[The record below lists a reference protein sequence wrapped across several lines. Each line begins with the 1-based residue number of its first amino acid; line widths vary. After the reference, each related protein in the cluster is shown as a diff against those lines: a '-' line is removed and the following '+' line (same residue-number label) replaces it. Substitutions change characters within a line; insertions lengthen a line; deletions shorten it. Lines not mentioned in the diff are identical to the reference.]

1 MYYIML
7 FKYIDFKIFIVAL
20 SIGLFYT
27 YVTDDYKKVIV
38 LYPTPENIKEYQYKD
53 KTDNCY
59 TYDLNEVDCP
69 DNEDKYQTVKIQK

>member
-1 MYYIML
+1 ML
-7 FKYIDFKIFIVAL
+7 FKFIDFKIFIVAL

-27 YVTDDYKKVIV
+27 YITDDYKKVIV
-38 LYPTPENIKEYQYKD
+38 LYPTPDNIKEYQYKD

-59 TYDLNEVDCP
+59 TYDLNEVECP

>member
-1 MYYIML
+1 ML
-7 FKYIDFKIFIVAL
+7 FKYIDLKIFIVTL

-27 YVTDDYKKVIV
+27 YITDDYKKVIV
-38 LYPTPENIKEYQYKD
+38 LYPTPDNIKEYQYKD

-69 DNEDKYQTVKIQK
+69 DDENKYQTVKIQK

>member
-1 MYYIML
+1 ML

-27 YVTDDYKKVIV
+27 YITDDYKKVIV

>member
-27 YVTDDYKKVIV
+27 YVTDDYKKVII
-38 LYPTPENIKEYQYKD
+38 LYPTPENIQEYQYKD
-53 KTDNCY
+53 KSDNCY
-59 TYDLNEVDCP
+59 TYDLNEVNCP
-69 DNEDKYQTVKIQK
+69 DDENKYQTVKIQK

>member
-1 MYYIML
+1 ML

-27 YVTDDYKKVIV
+27 YITDDYKKVIV

-59 TYDLNEVDCP
+59 TYDLNEVNCP